1 MHLPVRFDRRR
12 LLLLAV
18 VFPVLVAGSGLGWM
32 LFFGTPLTH
41 PAVAKD
47 VPAMAGADADPAA
60 ANLPAAPGLLVHV
73 SGAVEHPGL
82 HRLNKGD
89 RVYAAIEAAG
99 GLSAQADT
107 DRLPNLAGRL
117 RDGEQVKVP
126 FKTGPAG
133 ARSSGVTSAATN
145 LNQAALAELLAVP
158 GFDSSLAAA
167 VVAHR
172 ETYGGFASTRELVTL
187 LGMSEAAY
195 SLARK
200 HLRV

>member
-1 MHLPVRFDRRR
+1 MHSPIHFDRRR
-12 LLLLAV
+12 VRLLVVAFPLLAAGA
-18 VFPVLVAGSGLGWM
+18 VLAWM
-32 LFFGTPLTH
+32 LFFGTPH
-41 PAVAKD
+41 
-47 VPAMAGADADPAA
+47 PAA
-60 ANLPAAPGLLVHV
+60 AGEAPPGDAPATADRGAENLPAAPGLLVHV

-82 HRLNKGD
+82 HRLKKGD

-126 FKTGPAG
+126 FKTVTAG
-133 ARSSGVTSAATN
+133 ARTSGLKSTAVN
-145 LNQAALAELLAVP
+145 LNQATLAELLTVP

-172 ETYGGFASTRELVTL
+172 DTYGGFASTRELVTL
-187 LGMSEAAY
+187 LGMSETDYA
-195 SLARK
+195 LARK
-200 HLRV
+200 HLRL